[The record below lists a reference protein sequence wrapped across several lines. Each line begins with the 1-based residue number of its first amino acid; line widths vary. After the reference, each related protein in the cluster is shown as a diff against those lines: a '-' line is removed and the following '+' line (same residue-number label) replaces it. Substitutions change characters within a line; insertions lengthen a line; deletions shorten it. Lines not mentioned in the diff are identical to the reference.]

1 VLSLL
6 DFSQAHTRRSL
17 TLLAIGALAGLA
29 IAGYGLFTA
38 QGTATRG
45 IPAEAIAT
53 VNGRLIL
60 RTDFVTQVQTQ
71 FGVSFAESTQAQR
84 QRVLDDMIA
93 EELMVQRGLDADL
106 ASYDPEVRQALVN
119 GVELQIF
126 ADVLARQPTE
136 EQLKDYYETHKQ
148 RYVRDGI
155 MQLRDLMIP
164 TGGGSQQS
172 PEQALPIASKA
183 AEALRQGKPLES
195 VMRELGLRD
204 SRKLLDSGHIDT
216 GDVFDFSAQARLD
229 PRVFAVASKLS
240 AGQTSD
246 PVIASDGVHV
256 VVMLKRD
263 PPRQRAFSEVR
274 NEVWTDLKKE
284 AQDQVRQGNLKY
296 LAGKADIRIAE
307 KKW

>member
-1 VLSLL
+1 LSFL

-17 TLLAIGALAGLA
+17 TLLAIGALVGLA

-45 IPAEAIAT
+45 MPAEAIAT

-71 FGVSFAESTQAQR
+71 FGVPFAESTEAQR
-84 QRVLDDMIA
+84 QQVLDDMVA

-136 EQLKDYYETHKQ
+136 EQLQEYYEKHKE

-164 TGGGSQQS
+164 TGAGSQQS
-172 PEQALPIASKA
+172 SEQALPLAAKA
-183 AEALRQGKPLES
+183 VDALRHGKPLEA
-195 VMRELGLRD
+195 VMSEFGMRD
-204 SRKLLDSGHIDT
+204 SRKLLDSGHVDT
-216 GDVFDFSAQARLD
+216 GDVFDFSAKARLD
-229 PRVFAVASKLS
+229 PHVFAVAAQMSG
-240 AGQTSD
+240 GQTSD
-246 PVIASDGVHV
+246 PVIAADGVHV
-256 VVMLKRD
+256 VVMTKRD
-263 PPRQRAFSEVR
+263 PPRQRPFEDVR
-274 NEVWTDLKKE
+274 NEVWTDLKKD
-284 AQDQVRQGNLKY
+284 AQDQVRKGNLKY

>member
-1 VLSLL
+1 LSFL

-17 TLLAIGALAGLA
+17 TLLAIGALVGLA

-38 QGTATRG
+38 QGTATRRM
-45 IPAEAIAT
+45 PAEAIAT

-71 FGVSFAESTQAQR
+71 FGVPFAQSTEAQR

-93 EELMVQRGLDADL
+93 EELMVQRGLEADL
-106 ASYDPEVRQALVN
+106 ASYDPEVRQALMN

-136 EQLKDYYETHKQ
+136 QQLKDYYESHRE

-164 TGGGSQQS
+164 AGQGSQQS
-172 PEQALPIASKA
+172 LEPALHVAGKA
-183 AEALRQGKPLES
+183 VDALRRGKPLEQ
-195 VMRELGLRD
+195 VMSEYGLRD
-204 SRKLLDSGHIDT
+204 SRKLLDSGHVDT
-216 GDVFDFSAQARLD
+216 GDVFDFSAKARLD
-229 PRVFAVASKLS
+229 PHVFAVAAKMS

-246 PVIASDGVHV
+246 PIVVADGVHV

-263 PPRQRAFSEVR
+263 PPRQRPFDEVA
-274 NEVWTDLKKE
+274 NDVWTDLKKD
-284 AQDQVRQGNLKY
+284 AQDQVRKANLKY

-307 KKW
+307 HKW

>member
-1 VLSLL
+1 LSFL
-6 DFSQAHTRRSL
+6 DFSQAHTRRSF
-17 TLLAIGALAGLA
+17 TLLAIGALVGLA

-38 QGTATRG
+38 PGTATRG

-71 FGVSFAESTQAQR
+71 FGVPFAESTEAQR
-84 QRVLDDMIA
+84 RRVLDDMIA
-93 EELMVQRGLDADL
+93 EELMVQRGLEADL

-126 ADVLARQPTE
+126 ADVLARQPTD
-136 EQLKDYYETHKQ
+136 EQLKDYYEKHKD

-172 PEQALPIASKA
+172 PEQAFPIARKA
-183 AEALRQGKPLES
+183 ADALRHGKALDA
-195 VMRELGLRD
+195 VMSEFGMRD

-216 GDVFDFSAQARLD
+216 GDVFDFSARARLD
-229 PRVFAVASKLS
+229 PQVFAVASKLG

-246 PVIASDGVHV
+246 PVVASDGVHV
-256 VVMLKRD
+256 LVMFKRE
-263 PPRQRAFSEVR
+263 PPRQRPFSEVG
-274 NEVWTDLKKE
+274 NEVWTDLKKD
-284 AQDQVRQGNLKY
+284 AQDQVRKGNLKY